1 MHGLL
6 YLFIILAASHIL
18 LQAYKTFCR
27 VVLSYLDRF
36 FSLFLERKRKKKKV
50 KSLSRVWLFANP
62 WTVACQDSP
71 SLGFSRQE
79 HWSGLPFPS
88 TADLPNSVIE
98 PSLLHCRQMLYHL
111 SHQGRSSVHIYFLI
125 CSPGNIFFLIFK
137 MKKTENKASQ

>member
-1 MHGLL
+1 MICKSDVFQTFFFKNMHIIKIMWAIYNQLT
-6 YLFIILAASHIL
+6 FIMVYELVH
-18 LQAYKTFCR
+18 R
-27 VVLSYLDRF
+27 VSCTGSEVKFLSC
-36 FSLFLERKRKKKKV
+36 
-50 KSLSRVWLFANP
+50 VWLFVTP
-62 WTVACQDSP
+62 WTVAYQAPP